1 MAKPQTPL
9 TNKRQLIKKSNTT
22 VVISMAVAAF
32 IVSFSLVTVN
42 FLWGLSQHNRRVIAE
57 KNKADTVLKQ
67 NVENITAIKAS
78 FNVLEA
84 GDVKSGTILDAL
96 PSKYDFPALA
106 TSMEQLV
113 QRSGLTLDAFTGDDL
128 EEAAIQ
134 SETDPTP
141 IEIEFALSV
150 SGSYSD
156 VQKLVEN
163 LERTIRPMKI
173 TSLELKGNDSSM
185 RATIRIITY
194 YQPATSLDVKTRTIE

>member
-9 TNKRQLIKKSNTT
+9 TTKRQLIKKSNTT

-32 IVSFSLVTVN
+32 VVSFSLVTVN

-84 GDVKSGTILDAL
+84 GDVKSDTILDAL

-156 VQKLVEN
+156 IQKLVEN

-185 RATIRIITY
+185 TATIRIVTY